1 MIYFSLPHNRLSG
14 KTAFKAGVIRLS
26 RNIIFIGKGF
36 IFSLKSKMKHVA
48 LLLLLFCAGFAAT
61 AQIGPEWKVKVPID
75 INNAF
80 IDDHLADWTLV
91 FDQSFSSVLTQV
103 NGPLDADGTA
113 PSLNG
118 GDDVRFSTDIDGLNE
133 LAVDIRNW
141 VTNTKPTSATC
152 EIAVKI
158 PSVSKDDNTTIY
170 MWWGNAS
177 ATKAKPVDPFGQYNA
192 YDANYRAVWTD
203 GGKTERTRH
212 QSNGVN
218 NGGISP
224 GGVDGK
230 VGSATVFDGSVNYFT
245 VPNSGNL
252 NFANGVGL
260 TMSAIVKTPGG
271 TGATQVIIDGRDVNS
286 SWSGMG
292 FTIGATGYF
301 GGYLSDDNVV
311 STAWS
316 SNTPAD
322 DDTWRQVVATYAD
335 NEIGKTYLNGAL
347 SKESTIAE
355 INIKNN
361 APNLNIGFRNPPT
374 SAWSNFKGSIDEFRI
389 SSVTR
394 NEAWIKATYH
404 NQFNS
409 PGFLT
414 FDPIINCSSPA
425 MVGLDNITPTTG
437 TGLNG
442 SITISITSGSAPYT
456 VELVETGATTVINF
470 EGGSHTFNGLEPGT
484 YSILVTD
491 NNPCETFVSEIVLPN
506 QEDCEIGSLYSYRV
520 PISIDNSFIDE
531 ELSNWTLVFDQT
543 FSSMLTLDN
552 GPLDADGSATSLNG
566 GADIRFSSDI
576 DGNNV
581 LARDIR
587 KWETSSDPTA
597 ALCEVAV
604 KIPTVNSGSTTT
616 IYMWWGNPAAVEPAP
631 TDACGQYNAYDN
643 DHKGVWADGGGT
655 DRTNNTNNG
664 TPSAGLSIGGVNG
677 KMGVAT
683 AYNGSSDFV
692 QVTDNNSI
700 DFDDEITISVWA
712 YRTGTAANRWMK
724 LISKWNN
731 YFLALDNID
740 VEAGIYGAVWD
751 TDATAVT
758 TLDRT
763 TTLPINS
770 WHKLEL
776 VYSETSGQV
785 KLYLD
790 NALIVSDPSASIVT
804 SDLKLLFG
812 KSELAV
818 ENQYYNGFMDEIRLS
833 SVARSD
839 AWRNAEY
846 HNQFNTTGFLSFGAI
861 DYCLS
866 PVAINVDNIDQTS
879 GAGSN
884 GSIDLSITGGT
895 APYTVEL
902 IETGAT
908 TIVNTDGGTCSFTG
922 LEAGTYSVSVNDNN
936 ACAATESN
944 IVVQNAQDCQIG
956 SAYLYNLPITIDNTF
971 IYEDLTNWT
980 LVFDQSFA
988 PALIQIN
995 GPLDADGSA
1004 ASLNGGADI
1013 RFSSDPEG
1021 NDVLGRDIR
1030 RWETNTDPLLAFCE
1044 VAVKVPVV
1052 YNASTTTIYM
1062 WWGNP
1067 AAVEPPPTDNCGQ
1080 YNAYDDDHF
1089 VVSAIGSEINRTR
1102 YAIAMTPLN
1111 GLVSG
1116 NANGKVGNA
1125 TDYAGELTQQAVEM
1139 TSVPTFDNTIKY
1151 NTPYTL
1157 EILANNEN
1165 PAIGVPQFMVAKMKE
1180 VDDYRGWYMFYSS
1193 GKFLFGFHGDNSPL
1207 AQVLKYKNFVMNQNQ
1222 WYHMAG
1228 TYDGSNDADGMSLYI
1243 DGLLQIGTTEDEDG
1257 TVTGFDHAYPALIG
1271 ARGWQQPNGQREW
1284 NGKLDELRIH
1294 TAERSTAWLK
1304 ANYHNLFNTP
1314 DFLSFGEITATV
1326 NPGGVTTDLQ
1336 LWLRADEEAYV
1347 TGTTPAADE
1356 QAVETWHSQ
1365 GLLNADAEQ
1374 TDAAKKPI
1382 YKENAINNNPALFFN
1397 GLSDF
1402 MRTPNIMPGITSSY
1416 SGFVVV
1422 KKQSTST
1429 AKNILAYQNADWGQ
1443 LWSYGETSGNDN
1455 FTIYSKSPGSWNWNY
1470 DGTQPIVT
1478 STQILSSVWSTTSNL
1493 NYYANGT
1500 PKGTYT
1506 EPNSITNIPN
1516 NSRIIVGGRGLS
1528 GSEADFQQYFDGLI
1542 AEVIYYER
1550 PLSLFEQEKVQ
1561 SYLSIKYGLTK
1572 LSADNATTPEDERD
1586 YFASDGT
1593 IIWDQ
1598 SANTGFNQI
1607 ITAIG
1612 RDDASGLTQSKS
1624 RNTAEHSGITLEK
1637 TGLFG
1642 TNQSFIFSGS
1652 NNETGASFA
1661 APTGYEVRSKR
1672 VWKVNTT
1679 GTPGAIDLTFHT
1691 DVFGFV
1697 QGTDVSEYALLIDS
1711 DGDFTAG
1718 ATIVTDGAA
1727 FSGNDLSFTNV
1738 NLSDGDYL
1746 AIAKMGVKAP
1756 GQVYNGLRLWLKA
1769 DEGVIGSPVLSWQD
1783 QSIYGFLAEA
1793 SANPPALVE
1802 DALNSNPILRFDES
1816 AKTHFCITGGILK
1829 NSPSNDLWV
1838 YYVSKAN
1845 NTNRNSIFSENL
1857 ANTEY
1862 LGALNA
1868 WSNSNVYFQLGNSL
1882 TTAGGGRIQ
1891 GLWGGEL
1898 GTYHLWTGGISA
1910 SGISPNSTYK
1920 TVYRDGEAI
1929 LTNTNTTDMSIQSAG
1944 NPLYIG
1950 GRWAGNDDYYLDGDL
1965 AELIIYTEVPSALE
1979 QEKIHSYL
1987 SLKYGL
1993 TKQTIDNASTPED
2006 ERDYF
2011 ASDGSVIWDYSA
2023 MPGYQTGIVG
2033 IGRDD
2038 EQVLDRRISQSQ
2050 TSNAALTL
2058 SKNAVFADDL
2068 SFMIASSNFED
2079 GIDYTNAPA
2088 GYAASSKRIWK
2099 VSSRGTPG
2107 DIDLDIDLSTMN
2119 FSVSGDVANYV
2130 LITDTDDDFTSGAT
2144 LVSTGLS
2151 LNGNVLN
2158 VDNITLASNSYFAIG
2173 TVSTPGPADVSGGL
2187 ELWYRFEPGDY
2198 ANNAAITEWQDRSP
2212 TGGHASQPAS
2222 SQRPKFKSEANTAF
2236 NFEPFASFD
2245 GTDDRLAVN
2254 HFYNA
2259 KDIDQIYTFVA
2270 FRTTYNTPGL
2280 SSNWAFLD
2288 FDRSE
2293 FFNVYVEG
2301 DGRAAASYIGTAL
2314 HDIITTSPRNDG
2326 IAHIAGFAYDNAKV
2340 VDEMIWS
2347 DGALEHAADSEPLG
2361 TKLGKDGVTRYAFIG
2376 DGSEAETFNGAA
2388 NNAYYSGQI
2397 AEIIAYRNNSLTS
2410 QEINKIHSYLAI
2422 KYGADFTMVDD
2433 GATAGFDESN
2443 FHASDDSE
2451 IWNKTT
2457 NAGYNFKIAGLGI
2470 DGDGNLTKIKSR
2482 SAYDELKLTF
2492 EKQDD
2497 YSNSLSYLV
2506 WGADNGSTTKLV
2518 YSDNPVGTFSRME
2531 RIYRVQELDQTGL
2544 LNVSFDLL
2552 PTQIAN
2558 GPVLLIDANDATGG
2572 DFSDATVIN
2581 TGITISGNTVT
2592 VSGINPEDGEYLAIG
2607 FENEDYD
2614 WLAGAYDITSL
2625 IGDCSNLKEFSTLS
2639 ASSDETAPSCHP
2651 DGGAPISNRWFKMT
2665 VPVSGKVDVTVI
2677 NNSNIWGSMQ
2687 STVITLYDD
2696 LLNEIKCVE
2705 GDALNKVNTRMYQ
2718 DGLTSGDLVFISV
2731 DVASAGD
2738 EGTFSLCLNPGF
2750 DEPSYAKTITVNG
2763 CLNDQFLIKGV
2774 HTVSPIAHASCFGGT
2789 EVPDV
2794 WYTFVA
2800 PASGFA
2806 RIELQGSFNGL
2817 ANISLW
2823 DQNGTTQL
2831 ACAEENDAVAPQVWV
2846 IQRSGLTPGKKYIIE
2861 VTQWSGGWN
2870 WANKGP
2876 FSICVYDEPDNDN
2889 INNPRDITAAID
2901 GCMGGD
2907 SEFSSCQSTSSNP
2920 GSCFTGFAGERWFN
2934 FTVPPGGITRIEV
2947 TETSNQINFYMN
2959 TVLYRKSTMQE
2970 VMCNHYSSSAG
2981 GVITMNTQDL
2991 LIEGEEYLLGVA
3003 RHSSPCG
3010 NFSICM
3016 ETYDTQ
3022 EGAYVIP
3029 NLASYC
3035 STDKK
3040 FSTVDA
3046 SADGPNQSCNPSNK
3060 VADRFF
3066 EIPVPASDEV
3076 LVEVKCNSAA
3086 YGSMKN
3092 PILTLYNSSWVP
3104 IACQTYLADGDQ
3116 STFLCASGLTGTKVY
3131 LGVDVE
3137 DNVNWGDFTLCLYDA
3152 IMSVDNI
3159 AITAETCDGENDG
3172 SFTVTMENAPLDLG
3186 FSIDGADYTNA
3197 TGMFN
3202 NLSPG
3207 SYTLT
3212 IKSLS
3217 QGCVYTHPTP
3227 VVVPVGNPLPTPADP
3242 AIVVC
3247 PEDANPYNLTAH
3259 DNAVLDG
3266 DVGTVAWFDGDPEVA
3281 GVAIADPTDV
3291 DLAAI
3296 TDLWAQVTLTAT
3308 SCIASVDASSTINPL
3323 PAVTF
3328 GGYQYSLPITI
3339 KADKVN
3345 GTEDLV
3351 DFPLLVS
3358 VVLDE
3363 THVANTSGF
3372 DIIFTDINGSALSHE
3387 VESYNNA
3394 NGELRAWV
3402 RIPSLSTSVDTEIK
3416 VLYGNTEI
3424 GSDQSNP
3431 TDVWSARYS
3440 GVWHFENS
3448 FSDAT
3453 IHGID
3458 GTNEGTTNIAG
3469 QIGQARNYVTGQYIT
3484 LPDNNTVGFNVDQF
3498 VFSAWIQIPD
3508 LTNQHP
3514 YMWIGNTGPVVENAF
3529 YATAVNSTE
3538 IPRLFVRDLVDL
3550 YSFNANNP
3558 ISINDWHYIVNIVDF
3573 AAATDNLSIYVDG
3586 VFDGS
3591 TTIALSPD
3599 YSSGVPYE
3607 RMRFGTDPLASTFFF
3622 EGLGDEFRALR
3633 SGLSAGWI
3641 KTEYDNQLDPT
3652 TFLSIGTETVNAQLP
3667 EVCIND
3673 APIILVGGTPAGG
3686 DYSGPGVSFNGS
3698 DYVFDPSVSAGTFTL
3713 TYTYTDANTCPNS
3726 ATSDMTVVPAPAAPT
3741 VTNVVACQGTF
3752 IADLTAMGTN
3762 VIWYSDAALTNQVGV
3777 GNSFNALQTFAG
3789 VYTYY
3794 ATQSTNGGCESPG
3807 TTATLTINTVDNSFS
3822 LSDESIE
3829 EGHSATIRQY
3839 GSEAGVSYQ
3848 LRLED
3853 GDSDVGTAK
3862 EPGGGEFLFDDVS
3875 PTSTTEYNVLA
3886 TSTITG
3892 CSVQLLAT
3900 ATVTVTDIP
3909 LPVELLTF
3917 MATDQLK
3924 SVKLDWTTAS
3934 ETDND
3939 YFSVERSL
3947 DGEFWSEIG
3956 QVKGSGTTTSVT
3968 AYTFTDHH
3976 PVVGYQYYRLRQVD
3990 FDGEF
3995 EYSKVILVLRSGD
4008 SSFTLD
4014 VYPVPLTSE
4023 ELFLATDGDAVIT
4036 GLTLVDATGKQTPL
4050 VVNSVRPG
4058 LTSTTIRQTAGVYV
4072 IIVDTSKGQ
4081 IRRAIVVY

>member
-531 ELSNWTLVFDQT
+531 DLSNWTLVFDQS
-543 FSSMLTLDN
+543 FSLILTQVN

-576 DGNNV
+576 DGTNV

-587 KWETSSDPTA
+587 KWETNADPA
-597 ALCEVAV
+597 DALCEVAV

-664 TPSAGLSIGGVNG
+664 TPSVGLSIGGVDG
-677 KMGVAT
+677 KMGTAT
-683 AYNGSSDFV
+683 AYNGAGDFV
-692 QVTDNNSI
+692 QITDNNSI

-731 YFLALDNID
+731 YFLALDNMD

-804 SDLKLLFG
+804 SDVNLLFG

-846 HNQFNTTGFLSFGAI
+846 HNQFNTPGFLSFGAI

-866 PVAINVDNIDQTS
+866 SVAINVDNIDPTS

-895 APYTVEL
+895 APYTIEL
-902 IETGAT
+902 IETGAIA
-908 TIVNTDGGTCSFTG
+908 IVNTDGGTCSFTG

-1089 VVSAIGSEINRTR
+1089 VVSVIGSEINRTR

-1756 GQVYNGLRLWLKA
+1756 GQVAEGLRLWLKA
-1769 DEGVIGSPVLSWQD
+1769 DAGVIGSPVLSWQD

-2651 DGGAPISNRWFKMT
+2651 DGGAPISNRWFKM
-2665 VPVSGKVDVTVI
+2665 
-2677 NNSNIWGSMQ
+2677 Q
-2687 STVITLYDD
+2687 
-2696 LLNEIKCVE
+2696 
-2705 GDALNKVNTRMYQ
+2705 
-2718 DGLTSGDLVFISV
+2718 
-2731 DVASAGD
+2731 
-2738 EGTFSLCLNPGF
+2738 
-2750 DEPSYAKTITVNG
+2750 
-2763 CLNDQFLIKGV
+2763 
-2774 HTVSPIAHASCFGGT
+2774 
-2789 EVPDV
+2789 
-2794 WYTFVA
+2794 
-2800 PASGFA
+2800 
-2806 RIELQGSFNGL
+2806 
-2817 ANISLW
+2817 
-2823 DQNGTTQL
+2823 
-2831 ACAEENDAVAPQVWV
+2831 
-2846 IQRSGLTPGKKYIIE
+2846 
-2861 VTQWSGGWN
+2861 
-2870 WANKGP
+2870 
-2876 FSICVYDEPDNDN
+2876 
-2889 INNPRDITAAID
+2889 
-2901 GCMGGD
+2901 
-2907 SEFSSCQSTSSNP
+2907 
-2920 GSCFTGFAGERWFN
+2920 
-2934 FTVPPGGITRIEV
+2934 
-2947 TETSNQINFYMN
+2947 
-2959 TVLYRKSTMQE
+2959 
-2970 VMCNHYSSSAG
+2970 
-2981 GVITMNTQDL
+2981 
-2991 LIEGEEYLLGVA
+2991 
-3003 RHSSPCG
+3003 
-3010 NFSICM
+3010 
-3016 ETYDTQ
+3016 
-3022 EGAYVIP
+3022 
-3029 NLASYC
+3029 
-3035 STDKK
+3035 
-3040 FSTVDA
+3040 
-3046 SADGPNQSCNPSNK
+3046 
-3060 VADRFF
+3060 
-3066 EIPVPASDEV
+3066 VPA
-3076 LVEVKCNSAA
+3076 N
-3086 YGSMKN
+3086 
-3092 PILTLYNSSWVP
+3092 
-3104 IACQTYLADGDQ
+3104 
-3116 STFLCASGLTGTKVY
+3116 
-3131 LGVDVE
+3131 
-3137 DNVNWGDFTLCLYDA
+3137 
-3152 IMSVDNI
+3152 
-3159 AITAETCDGENDG
+3159 
-3172 SFTVTMENAPLDLG
+3172 
-3186 FSIDGADYTNA
+3186 
-3197 TGMFN
+3197 
-3202 NLSPG
+3202 
-3207 SYTLT
+3207 
-3212 IKSLS
+3212 
-3217 QGCVYTHPTP
+3217 
-3227 VVVPVGNPLPTPADP
+3227 
-3242 AIVVC
+3242 
-3247 PEDANPYNLTAH
+3247 
-3259 DNAVLDG
+3259 
-3266 DVGTVAWFDGDPEVA
+3266 
-3281 GVAIADPTDV
+3281 
-3291 DLAAI
+3291 
-3296 TDLWAQVTLTAT
+3296 
-3308 SCIASVDASSTINPL
+3308 
-3323 PAVTF
+3323 
-3328 GGYQYSLPITI
+3328 
-3339 KADKVN
+3339 
-3345 GTEDLV
+3345 
-3351 DFPLLVS
+3351 
-3358 VVLDE
+3358 
-3363 THVANTSGF
+3363 
-3372 DIIFTDINGSALSHE
+3372 
-3387 VESYNNA
+3387 
-3394 NGELRAWV
+3394 
-3402 RIPSLSTSVDTEIK
+3402 
-3416 VLYGNTEI
+3416 
-3424 GSDQSNP
+3424 
-3431 TDVWSARYS
+3431 
-3440 GVWHFENS
+3440 
-3448 FSDAT
+3448 
-3453 IHGID
+3453 
-3458 GTNEGTTNIAG
+3458 
-3469 QIGQARNYVTGQYIT
+3469 QAR
-3484 LPDNNTVGFNVDQF
+3484 
-3498 VFSAWIQIPD
+3498 
-3508 LTNQHP
+3508 
-3514 YMWIGNTGPVVENAF
+3514 
-3529 YATAVNSTE
+3529 
-3538 IPRLFVRDLVDL
+3538 
-3550 YSFNANNP
+3550 
-3558 ISINDWHYIVNIVDF
+3558 
-3573 AAATDNLSIYVDG
+3573 
-3586 VFDGS
+3586 
-3591 TTIALSPD
+3591 
-3599 YSSGVPYE
+3599 
-3607 RMRFGTDPLASTFFF
+3607 
-3622 EGLGDEFRALR
+3622 
-3633 SGLSAGWI
+3633 
-3641 KTEYDNQLDPT
+3641 
-3652 TFLSIGTETVNAQLP
+3652 
-3667 EVCIND
+3667 
-3673 APIILVGGTPAGG
+3673 
-3686 DYSGPGVSFNGS
+3686 
-3698 DYVFDPSVSAGTFTL
+3698 
-3713 TYTYTDANTCPNS
+3713 
-3726 ATSDMTVVPAPAAPT
+3726 
-3741 VTNVVACQGTF
+3741 
-3752 IADLTAMGTN
+3752 
-3762 VIWYSDAALTNQVGV
+3762 
-3777 GNSFNALQTFAG
+3777 
-3789 VYTYY
+3789 
-3794 ATQSTNGGCESPG
+3794 
-3807 TTATLTINTVDNSFS
+3807 
-3822 LSDESIE
+3822 
-3829 EGHSATIRQY
+3829 
-3839 GSEAGVSYQ
+3839 
-3848 LRLED
+3848 
-3853 GDSDVGTAK
+3853 
-3862 EPGGGEFLFDDVS
+3862 
-3875 PTSTTEYNVLA
+3875 
-3886 TSTITG
+3886 
-3892 CSVQLLAT
+3892 
-3900 ATVTVTDIP
+3900 
-3909 LPVELLTF
+3909 
-3917 MATDQLK
+3917 
-3924 SVKLDWTTAS
+3924 
-3934 ETDND
+3934 
-3939 YFSVERSL
+3939 
-3947 DGEFWSEIG
+3947 
-3956 QVKGSGTTTSVT
+3956 
-3968 AYTFTDHH
+3968 
-3976 PVVGYQYYRLRQVD
+3976 
-3990 FDGEF
+3990 
-3995 EYSKVILVLRSGD
+3995 
-4008 SSFTLD
+4008 
-4014 VYPVPLTSE
+4014 
-4023 ELFLATDGDAVIT
+4023 
-4036 GLTLVDATGKQTPL
+4036 
-4050 VVNSVRPG
+4050 
-4058 LTSTTIRQTAGVYV
+4058 
-4072 IIVDTSKGQ
+4072 
-4081 IRRAIVVY
+4081 